1 MIASIFLTR
10 GSLPAYH
17 MHGTRKKRHGL
28 MLQCG
33 ECNFPAKPLPHFAGN
48 RAVNMKKAIILSAG
62 QGSRLGHLTDNKP
75 KCLIEFNGRTLLDRQ
90 LDALAANSI
99 DEVVVVTGFRDDQIE
114 GALARRGDI
123 GPRVRT
129 VYNPFYKV
137 ADNLGSL
144 FVAREEIAGDVLVWN
159 GDTLV
164 SEELMAR
171 VVGNQTQ
178 DGICVTIDRK
188 DGYDEDDMKVVVD
201 DAGRLHAIGKRLD
214 LAEVNAESIG
224 LLAFRGAGAQ
234 TFRHAIERAIRTSE
248 GTTIWYLRVIHQIA
262 QEAPVW
268 TLDIN
273 GHEWGEVD
281 FPEDVESAQALTA
294 RWDAIRKPVAA

>member
-1 MIASIFLTR
+1 
-10 GSLPAYH
+10 
-17 MHGTRKKRHGL
+17 
-28 MLQCG
+28 
-33 ECNFPAKPLPHFAGN
+33 
-48 RAVNMKKAIILSAG
+48 MKKAIILSAG
-62 QGSRLGHLTDNKP
+62 QGSRLGHLTDDRP

-90 LDALAANSI
+90 LDALAANGV
-99 DEVVVVTGFRDDQIE
+99 EEAVVVTGFRDDQIE
-114 GALARRGDI
+114 AALDRRGSI

-129 VYNPFYKV
+129 IYNPFYKV

-164 SEELMAR
+164 SEELMAQ
-171 VVGNQTQ
+171 VVGNAGRK
-178 DGICVTIDRK
+178 GICVTIDRK

-201 DAGRLHAIGKRLD
+201 EAGRLHAIGKRLD

-224 LLAFRGAGAQ
+224 LLAFREEGAQ
-234 TFRHAIERAIRTSE
+234 TFRHAIERAIRSSE

-268 TLDIN
+268 TLDIQ

-281 FPEDVESAQALTA
+281 FPEDVDSAQALTE
-294 RWDAIRKPVAA
+294 RWDRGRKACAA